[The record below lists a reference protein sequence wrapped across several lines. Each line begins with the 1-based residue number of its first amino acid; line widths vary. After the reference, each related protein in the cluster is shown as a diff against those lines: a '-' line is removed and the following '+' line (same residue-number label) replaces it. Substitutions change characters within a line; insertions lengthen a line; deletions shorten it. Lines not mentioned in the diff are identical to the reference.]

1 MGEPDADASGSE
13 SAGIQVPALTHGSH
27 VTERTDGSGEPEGPQ
42 QPVGPRRAYV
52 LLLVGLLVLIA
63 DVVSKIVVVAT
74 LSDREP
80 LRLLGGLLYLTEA
93 RNTGAAF
100 SLAEEATVL
109 FTVIAMVV
117 VAFVLRTAGRVR
129 STGWAVALGLVLG
142 GAAGNLV
149 DRLLRS
155 PGPLRGAVVDFLS
168 VLDPFGAVWP
178 IFNLADSAVVCG
190 GALAVVLA
198 MRGID
203 LDGTRSERGA
213 RSTP

>member
-1 MGEPDADASGSE
+1 MGEPADRDDDSPSPR
-13 SAGIQVPALTHGSH
+13 S
-27 VTERTDGSGEPEGPQ
+27 VTEPAP
-42 QPVGPRRAYV
+42 PRRAR
-52 LLLVGLLVLIA
+52 LLLGTALAVLIL
-63 DVVSKIVVVAT
+63 DVGSKLIVVAT

-100 SLAEEATVL
+100 SLAQEATVL
-109 FTVIAMVV
+109 FTVVAIVV
-117 VAFVLRTAGRVR
+117 VGLILRTTSQIR

-142 GAAGNLV
+142 GAAGNLC

-155 PGPLRGAVVDFLS
+155 PGPFRGAVVDFLS
-168 VLDPFGAVWP
+168 VLDPYGQVWP

-190 GALAVVLA
+190 GVLAVLLA
-198 MRGID
+198 VRGID

-213 RSTP
+213 RFTL